1 MATKISIV
9 PSTDIISYPDSTI
22 NASTM
27 NETIK
32 PTIKKIIARN
42 PLDEFL
48 YKHLKKKDTD
58 EQPTNTRIGDKE
70 LNIFGGSYV
79 IPADEYKQFLDIY
92 YKEVFEKKKMEYL
105 TEKQLENSGPILV
118 DVDLRFPLDV
128 AGRVYKPDNI
138 QDLVD
143 CYCNELKKIYQ
154 FDENTKFQIF
164 VFEKETIN
172 RIQEKN
178 ITKDGIHLLIGIQAD
193 HITQQILRKNII
205 RKIADYWAELDIQ
218 NPWEDV
224 FDSCI
229 STGKTNWQLYG
240 SRKPGYE
247 AYQLTK
253 IFDITF
259 DPSDGELICCPL
271 HLDKFNMKKDFQKLS
286 ARYEANPS
294 FSYKPDFMKKRQE
307 FEGQSGGPRNSMTN
321 TVTTKPKMMG
331 ASKLNGKSIFE
342 VRTREELDE
351 LVAGYLDEINNP
363 QDFELKEAYD
373 YTMILPEKYYGD
385 GSYAKWIRVGF
396 ALKNMDERLFIVWI
410 AFSAKYPL
418 FDFTDIMKY
427 YDMWEKFETN
437 SPEALSKRSIMH
449 WAKMDVPEDF
459 KKVKEESISYYI
471 EQTLGK
477 TMKDSADNKSYG
489 KECGDVDLATVLYHL
504 FKDEFVCVSVKANVW
519 YRYSN
524 HRWIEDDSGTSLRKS
539 ISTTMRDIYRK
550 FSKTLTERLS
560 TLEKESLNEKI
571 TRDKLGKVLQICN
584 RLGNTNDKKNIMT
597 ESKELF
603 YDRYFMEKIDTNQ
616 YLLCCNNGVIDFRNK
631 IFRRGFP
638 EDYITKSTHINY
650 VEPDPVKHAKTI
662 AEIHD
667 FMNKLFPLPELCNY
681 MWEHLASTLI
691 GTSSNQ
697 TFNMYI
703 GVGQNGKSVLVSLM
717 EAVLGGYKGDV
728 PLSLVTDRR
737 TKIGGLAP
745 ELVALKG
752 IRYAVMQEPSKG
764 DRLNEGVMKQITSG
778 IDPIQARAPFMP
790 QSITFIPQF
799 KLCVCSNEFMEIKSQ
814 DHGTWRRIR
823 VVEFM
828 SMFVEPEKMDPNR
841 QYQFPLDKSIKEK
854 FSYWKEVFLGM
865 LVKKAYETDGNVKD
879 CDIVMKASNSYRE
892 SQDMMA
898 EFISDKLTEE
908 PNVYVSKSEIKQE
921 FAIWYEVTYGKGAPS
936 QKEVHGYLDKRY
948 GKPDKIKGWKGA
960 KISYD
965 KGVFANGVDQADTT
979 VINDEYDL

>member
-1 MATKISIV
+1 MSTKISIAT
-9 PSTDIISYPDSTI
+9 PIDNISYPESTI
-22 NASTM
+22 MVN
-27 NETIK
+27 TIK
-32 PTIKKIIARN
+32 PPITIKKNTKNA
-42 PLDEFL
+42 LDEFL
-48 YKHLKKKDTD
+48 YKHLKKKDSE

-79 IPADEYKQFLDIY
+79 IPTNEYKNFLDIY
-92 YKEVFEKKKMEYL
+92 YTEVFENKKLEYL
-105 TEKQLENSGPILV
+105 TEKQLENNGPILV
-118 DVDLRFPLDV
+118 DIDMRFPLDV
-128 AGRVYKPDNI
+128 PARVYKPDNI

-143 CYCNELKKIYQ
+143 CYCNELKRIFQ

-164 VFEKETIN
+164 IFEKENIN

-178 ITKDGIHLLIGIQAD
+178 ITKDGIHMMIGIQAD
-193 HITQQILRKNII
+193 HVTQQILRKNII
-205 RKIADYWAELDIQ
+205 RKIPDYWAELDIQ
-218 NPWEDV
+218 NSWEDV

-253 IFDITF
+253 IFDITY
-259 DPSDGELICCPL
+259 DPSDGELICCPF
-271 HLDKFNMKKDFQKLS
+271 HLDKFNMKSDFQKLS
-286 ARYEANPS
+286 VRYDGNPC
-294 FSYKPDFMKKRQE
+294 FDYKPEFLKKREE
-307 FEGQSGGPRNSMTN
+307 FEGQSGPRN
-321 TVTTKPKMMG
+321 TVTTKSKIMG
-331 ASKLNGKSIFE
+331 SSKLNGKSIFE

-351 LVAGYLDEINNP
+351 LVAIYLDEINNP
-363 QDFELKEAYD
+363 QDFELKEIYD
-373 YTMILPEKYYGD
+373 YTMILPEKYYGV
-385 GSYAKWIRVGF
+385 GSYSNWIRVGF
-396 ALKNMDERLFIVWI
+396 ALKNMNERLFIIWI
-410 AFSAKYPL
+410 AFSAKYSL

-427 YDMWEKFETN
+427 YEMWEKFETN
-437 SPEALSKRSIMH
+437 SPKALSKWSIMH

-459 KKVKEESISYYI
+459 KKVKEESISHFI
-471 EQTLGK
+471 EQTLGR
-477 TMKDSADNKSYG
+477 TMKDSVDNKSYG

-603 YDRYFMEKIDTNQ
+603 YDRYFMEKIDTDP
-616 YLLCCNNGVIDFRNK
+616 YLLCFNNGVYDFKNK
-631 IFRRGFP
+631 VFRRGFP

-650 VEPDPVKHAKTI
+650 IEPDPVKHEKTI
-662 AEIHD
+662 AEIND
-667 FMNKLFPLPELCNY
+667 FMNKLFPVPELCTY

-717 EAVLGGYKGDV
+717 EACLGGYKGDV

-799 KLCVCSNEFMEIKSQ
+799 KLCVCSNEFMEIRSQ

-828 SMFVEPEKMDPNR
+828 SMFVEPEKFDNKR

-854 FSYWKEVFLGM
+854 FSYWKEIFMGM
-865 LVKKAYETDGNVKD
+865 LVKKACETGGNVKD

-892 SQDMMA
+892 SQDLMS
-898 EFISDKLTEE
+898 EFISDKLVEE

-921 FAIWYEVTYGKGAPS
+921 FAIWYETTYGKGGPS
-936 QKEVHGYLDKRY
+936 PKEVHAYLDKRY
-948 GKPDKIKGWKGA
+948 GKPDSIKGWRGA
-960 KISYD
+960 KINYD
-965 KGVFANGVDQADTT
+965 RGVFANADNGTT
-979 VINDEYDL
+979 GTTEANEATDINDDYDL

>member
-1 MATKISIV
+1 MATKISV
-9 PSTDIISYPDSTI
+9 ASTADNIKYPDSTMTT
-22 NASTM
+22 NT
-27 NETIK
+27 NK
-32 PTIKKIIARN
+32 PPTKKIVRN
-42 PLDEFL
+42 QLDEFL
-48 YKHLKKKDTD
+48 FKHLKKKETD

-79 IPADEYKQFLDIY
+79 IPPNEYKQFLDIY
-92 YKEVFEKKKMEYL
+92 YTEVFEKKKMEYL
-105 TEKQLENSGPILV
+105 TEKQLENGGPILV

-128 AGRVYKPDNI
+128 PGRVYKPDNI

-143 CYCNELKKIYQ
+143 CYCNELKRIYQ
-154 FDENTKFQIF
+154 FDEDTNFQIF
-164 VFEKETIN
+164 VFEKETVN

-178 ITKDGIHLLIGIQAD
+178 LTKDGIHLLVGIQAD
-193 HITQQILRKNII
+193 HTTQQLLRNSIV
-205 RKIADYWAELDIQ
+205 RKIPDYWAELDIQ

-229 STGKTNWQLYG
+229 STGKTNWQLFG
-240 SRKPGYE
+240 SRKPGCD

-253 IFDITF
+253 IFNITY
-259 DPSDGELICCPL
+259 DPSDGELMCSPL
-271 HLDKFNMKKDFQKLS
+271 RLGDFNMKAEFQKLS
-286 ARYEANPS
+286 ARYEDNPS
-294 FSYKPDFMKKRQE
+294 FNYKPEFLKKRQE
-307 FEGQSGGPRNSMTN
+307 FEGQSGGSRNASNGAVASTKHK
-321 TVTTKPKMMG
+321 TTSL
-331 ASKLNGKSIFE
+331 SKLNGKSIFE
-342 VRTREELDE
+342 VRNREDLDN
-351 LVAGYLDEINNP
+351 LVANYLDEISNP

-396 ALKNMDERLFIVWI
+396 ALKNMNESLFIVWI
-410 AFSAKYPL
+410 AFSAKHPL

-427 YDMWEKFETN
+427 YEMWEKFDTN
-437 SPEALSKRSIMH
+437 NPDGLSKRSIMH
-449 WAKMDVPEDF
+449 WAKMDVPEEF
-459 KKVKEESISYYI
+459 KKVKEDSISYYI

-504 FKDEFVCVSVKANVW
+504 FKDEFICVSVKANIW

-524 HRWIEDDSGTSLRKS
+524 HRWVEDDSGTTLRKS
-539 ISTTMRDIYRK
+539 ISTIMRDIYRK
-550 FSKTLTERLS
+550 FSKTLTERL
-560 TLEKESLNEKI
+560 TTMEKESINEKI

-603 YDRYFMEKIDTNQ
+603 YDRDFMEKIDTNP
-616 YLLCCNNGVIDFRNK
+616 YLLCFNNGVIDFRNK
-631 IFRRGFP
+631 IFRRGYP

-650 VEPDPVKHAKTI
+650 IEPDPVKHAKVI
-662 AEIHD
+662 DELND
-667 FMNKLFPLPELCNY
+667 FMVKLFPVPELCNY

-717 EAVLGGYKGDV
+717 EACMGGYKGDV

-799 KLCVCSNEFMEIKSQ
+799 KLCVCSNEFMEIRSQ

-823 VVEFM
+823 VVDFM
-828 SMFVEPEKMDPNR
+828 SMFVDPEKFDPNR
-841 QYQFPLDKSIKEK
+841 QYQYPLDKNIKEK
-854 FSYWKEVFLGM
+854 FSYWKEVFMGM
-865 LVKKAYETDGNVKD
+865 LVKKAYETNGNVKD

-892 SQDMMA
+892 SQDLMS
-898 EFISDKLTEE
+898 EFISDKLTED

-921 FAIWYEVTYGKGAPS
+921 FAIWYESTYGKGGPS
-936 QKEVHGYLDKRY
+936 PKEVHGYLDKRY

-965 KGVFANGVDQADTT
+965 KGVFANGVDEGDIAA
-979 VINDEYDL
+979 INDEYDL